1 MIIPSFNQTGSY
13 TKTNQVKY
21 NCTLIILFFL
31 INNSSFKAQVLK
43 PKENIHQRTHE
54 KVSKEPS
61 SQNSLRQSNSIQ
73 VESGSYPSVK
83 HSSEREAISKG
94 HTKPNG
100 FITQNKVKST
110 RKNIPNEDYYN
121 SELKEISNSYW
132 YTQKEIKLAKLDNN
146 LILLDQL
153 ESNSLSQRL
162 NYISVF
168 ESLNPTEDV
177 SPEQIS
183 LYHSFKKDFEDE

>member
-1 MIIPSFNQTGSY
+1 M
-13 TKTNQVKY
+13 KY
-21 NCTLIILFFL
+21 NCTLIILLFL
-31 INNSSFKAQVLK
+31 INNSSFKAQVRK

-61 SQNSLRQSNSIQ
+61 SQNSLRKSNSIQ

-94 HTKPNG
+94 HTNPNG

-168 ESLNPTEDV
+168 ESLNSTEDV

>member
-1 MIIPSFNQTGSY
+1 MST
-13 TKTNQVKY
+13 
-21 NCTLIILFFL
+21 
-31 INNSSFKAQVLK
+31 
-43 PKENIHQRTHE
+43 
-54 KVSKEPS
+54 EPS
-61 SQNSLRQSNSIQ
+61 SQNSLRQSKSTQ
-73 VESGSYPSVK
+73 VDDGSHQSK
-83 HSSEREAISKG
+83 EHSSEREAISKG
-94 HTKPNG
+94 STKPNS

-153 ESNSLSQRL
+153 ESNSLIQRL

-168 ESLNPTEDV
+168 ESLSSTEDI

-183 LYHSFKKDFEDE
+183 LYHSFKKDFDDE

>member
-1 MIIPSFNQTGSY
+1 M
-13 TKTNQVKY
+13 KY
-21 NCTLIILFFL
+21 NYTFIILLFL
-31 INNSSFKAQVLK
+31 INNSSIKAQVLK
-43 PKENIHQRTHE
+43 SKENHHQRTHE
-54 KVSKEPS
+54 KVSTEPS
-61 SQNSLRQSNSIQ
+61 SQNSLRQSKSTQ
-73 VESGSYPSVK
+73 TESGSYPSVK
-83 HSSEREAISKG
+83 QKSEREAISKG
-94 HTKPNG
+94 HAKPNG

-132 YTQKEIKLAKLDNN
+132 NTQKEIKLAKLDNN
-146 LILLDQL
+146 LLLLDQL
-153 ESNSLSQRL
+153 ETNSLSQRL

-168 ESLNPTEDV
+168 ESLSSTEDI

>member
-1 MIIPSFNQTGSY
+1 MLISSFFRSGSY
-13 TKTNQVKY
+13 SKTNQVKY
-21 NCTLIILFFL
+21 NYTLIILLFL
-31 INNSSFKAQVLK
+31 INNSSIKAQVLK
-43 PKENIHQRTHE
+43 SKENHHQRIHE
-54 KVSKEPS
+54 KVSTEPS
-61 SQNSLRQSNSIQ
+61 SQNLLRQSKSTQ
-73 VESGSYPSVK
+73 VDDASHQSEE

-94 HTKPNG
+94 STKPNS

-110 RKNIPNEDYYN
+110 RKNIPNEDYFN

-153 ESNSLSQRL
+153 ESNSLTQRL

-168 ESLNPTEDV
+168 ENLNSTEDV
-177 SPEQIS
+177 GPEQIS

>member
-1 MIIPSFNQTGSY
+1 
-13 TKTNQVKY
+13 VKY
-21 NCTLIILFFL
+21 HYTLIILLFL
-31 INNSSFKAQVLK
+31 INNSSIKAQVLK
-43 PKENIHQRTHE
+43 SKENHHQRTQE
-54 KVSKEPS
+54 KVSEEPS
-61 SQNSLRQSNSIQ
+61 SQNSLRQSNSTQ
-73 VESGSYPSVK
+73 VEAGSYPSVNQ
-83 HSSEREAISKG
+83 SSEREAISKG

-110 RKNIPNEDYYN
+110 RKNIPDEDYYN

-153 ESNSLSQRL
+153 ESNSLTQRL
-162 NYISVF
+162 NYIFVF
-168 ESLNPTEDV
+168 ESLNSTEDI

-183 LYHSFKKDFEDE
+183 LYYLFKKDFDDE